1 MSVNSALRA
10 QLFEEPLPSRLSK
23 YHLSEQQIAGL
34 FATETSH
41 PPGFEVPLHAHNLT
55 SFYLVLEGS
64 LTEIC
69 GRSSRYC
76 KTHSVTFTP
85 AGERH
90 RNIFHAVGGRC
101 FLVELSAVW
110 DDRIALSGVKMQ
122 GWRSSE
128 NDELTWLATRMYH
141 EFRYVD
147 DVSPLLVEG
156 LGLEILGAL
165 FRQADHDSGSRS
177 SRPAWLRQ
185 AKDFIHDR
193 FSETVSLTEIAAQAG
208 VHPVHLSRSFR
219 KHYGCSIG
227 EYQRHLRLD
236 YAVRQLRSCRC
247 SLAEIAQHAGF
258 SDQAHFSRVFKD
270 YTGLTP
276 ARFRN
281 QFYEG

>member
-1 MSVNSALRA
+1 
-10 QLFEEPLPSRLSK
+10 
-23 YHLSEQQIAGL
+23 
-34 FATETSH
+34 
-41 PPGFEVPLHAHNLT
+41 
-55 SFYLVLEGS
+55 
-64 LTEIC
+64 
-69 GRSSRYC
+69 
-76 KTHSVTFTP
+76 
-85 AGERH
+85 
-90 RNIFHAVGGRC
+90 
-101 FLVELSAVW
+101 
-110 DDRIALSGVKMQ
+110 MQ
-122 GWRSSE
+122 VWRSSE

-219 KHYGCSIG
+219 KHYGLSIG
-227 EYQRHLRLD
+227 EYQRHLRVEH
-236 YAVRQLRSCRC
+236 AGRQLRTRRC
-247 SLAEIAQHAGF
+247 SLAEIALHAGF